1 LEVSCPREEV
11 WRFFADIEQVV
22 RCLPGASLTHPSD
35 GDHVNGKFS
44 AKLGPITATF
54 VGAARIVRD
63 DEKWRG
69 VVLGAGNDQ
78 LTGSRAAGEIEY
90 LLFPANAGTRVDLVI
105 RALLAGPLAQFGRSG
120 IVDDLVARVTEA
132 FARNLEARLK
142 GSASEPQPQV
152 SAPLAAG
159 SLLRQV
165 LVARLKAVFS
175 RLFRARR

>member
-1 LEVSCPREEV
+1 
-11 WRFFADIEQVV
+11 
-22 RCLPGASLTHPSD
+22 
-35 GDHVNGKFS
+35 
-44 AKLGPITATF
+44 
-54 VGAARIVRD
+54 
-63 DEKWRG
+63 
-69 VVLGAGNDQ
+69 
-78 LTGSRAAGEIEY
+78 
-90 LLFPANAGTRVDLVI
+90 VDLVI